1 MAAQPVPITG
11 SVLSWAR
18 EQAGFSVDGLAERL
32 AVPATEVALWESE
45 EAAPSKGQVTKL
57 AEALKRPTAVFFLP
71 SVPLGASVS
80 PRLRS
85 APGLGGKPLQAGD
98 LRVIRRAQRR
108 QAMLSWC
115 IRDRGDPPIDLPKHE
130 IDTDA
135 LVAGEDARQRSGIA
149 VDEQL
154 EWDSD
159 SVAFRSWRAVLER
172 LGIFV
177 EQSSLGRGGIRGF
190 STWDEH
196 APLVVVNSSYVPAAR
211 SFTMMH
217 EYGHLLNRGDAAC
230 QDFVGSLDDDR
241 AAERWCER
249 FAAAYLVPTEAL
261 HRVAGRDGVTRSAPA
276 ARPKEVRRMANRF
289 RVSGRAM
296 AIRLTDSGLGTRD
309 LYNVYSNWSKLRD
322 WNPQRKSSGGGE
334 PRLQKRR
341 RELGIRTLRTMLE
354 AMDSGQL
361 NLRDAT
367 DYLGLSPNEI
377 DDLSVQIA
385 SE

>member
-1 MAAQPVPITG
+1 MASQSVPITG

-18 EQAGFSVDGLAERL
+18 EEAGLSVDGLAEKL
-32 AVPATEVALWESE
+32 SVAPADIALWESE
-45 EAAPSKGQVTKL
+45 EAEPSKGQVTKL
-57 AEALKRPTAVFFLP
+57 ADALRRPTAVFFLP
-71 SVPLGASVS
+71 SVPLSASVS

-85 APGLGGKPLQAGD
+85 APGLGGKPLQSGD

-115 IRDRGDPPIDLPKHE
+115 IRDRGDPPVDIPRHE

-135 LVAGEDARQRSGIA
+135 LVAGQDARQRSGIA
-149 VDEQL
+149 VGEQL
-154 EWDSD
+154 DWDSD
-159 SVAFRSWRAVLER
+159 RTAFRSWRAVLER
-172 LGIFV
+172 FGIFV

-190 STWDEH
+190 STWDEY
-196 APLVVVNSSYVPAAR
+196 APLIVVNSAYVPAAR
-211 SFTMMH
+211 SFTLMH
-217 EYGHLLNRGDAAC
+217 EFGHLLNRGDAAC

-241 AAERWCER
+241 VAERWCER

-261 HRVAGRDGVTRSAPA
+261 HEVAGRTGVTRSAPA
-276 ARPKEVRRMANRF
+276 ARPKEVRQIANRF

-296 AIRLTDSGLGTRD
+296 AIRLTDAGLGTRD
-309 LYNVYSNWSKLRD
+309 LYSVYSNRSKLRD
-322 WNPQRKSSGGGE
+322 WNPQSKRSGGGE
-334 PRLQKRR
+334 PKIQKRR
-341 RELGIRTLRTMLE
+341 RELGVRTLRTMLE
-354 AMDSGQL
+354 AMDSGRL

-377 DDLSVQIA
+377 DDLTAQLA